1 LLISWK
7 NVTDIVTMNKD
18 IFGDRMKSYEKEY
31 TSAYVPIDQI
41 LCVRIDGKGFSKFT
55 KGFKKPFDDI
65 LGETMKKTMMALVKE
80 THASIGYT
88 SSDEITLIYT
98 PGEKS
103 SEYIFGGKVS
113 KINSILASMATFHFN
128 KLLSVYI
135 DVDKPA
141 FFDCRTWAVPDLAEA
156 SNVLLWRVQDAR
168 KNSISSL
175 FRWIAGH
182 SKMHGLSGE
191 EMKALLKSDY
201 FTDWNELSNK
211 YKYGTYAKPVIE
223 YSFLTQDEMAK
234 IPEHKR
240 TSADVLIK
248 RTKIR
253 ELDLGFFGDYTLE
266 QRMEIVK

>member
-1 LLISWK
+1 MK
-7 NVTDIVTMNKD
+7 HDE
-18 IFGDRMKSYEKEY
+18 FGDRMKAYEREF

-65 LGETMKKTMMALVKE
+65 LGDAMRYTMKKLVE
-80 THASIGYT
+80 NTHASIGYT
-88 SSDEITLIYT
+88 QSDEISLIYT

-103 SEYIFGGKVS
+103 SEYMFGGKVS
-113 KINSILASMATFHFN
+113 KINSVLASMATWHFN
-128 KLLSVYI
+128 YSLGTYVEH
-135 DVDKPA
+135 DKPA
-141 FFDCRTWAVPDLAEA
+141 FFDCRAWSVPDLAEA

-175 FRWIAGH
+175 FRWTAGH

-191 EMKALLKSDY
+191 EMKALLKSDF
-201 FTDWNELSNK
+201 FTDWDEFPNK
-211 YKYGTYAKPVIE
+211 YKYGTYAKPVIVE
-223 YSFLTQDEMAK
+223 SYLTQEELMR

-240 TSADVLIK
+240 PVAKVLVK
-248 RTKIR
+248 RTKVQ

-266 QRMEIVK
+266 QRMEFVK

>member
-1 LLISWK
+1 MK
-7 NVTDIVTMNKD
+7 NDD
-18 IFGDRMKSYEKEY
+18 FGDRMKAYEMAF

-65 LGETMKKTMMALVKE
+65 LSEVMINTTKKLVDN

-88 SSDEITLIYT
+88 QSDEITLIYT

-113 KINSILASMATFHFN
+113 KINSILASMATAYFN
-128 KLLSVYI
+128 YGLDAY
-135 DVDKPA
+135 VDSEKPA
-141 FFDCRTWAVPDLAEA
+141 FFDCRAWAVPDLAEA
-156 SNVLLWRVQDAR
+156 SNVLLWRTQDAR

-175 FRWIAGH
+175 FRWTVGH
-182 SKMHGLSGE
+182 SKMCGLSGE

-201 FTDWNELSNK
+201 FTDWDDLPNK
-211 YKYGTYAKPVIE
+211 YKYGTYVKPVKVE
-223 YSFLTQDEMAK
+223 TYLTQEELMK

-240 TSADVLIK
+240 PEAKVLVK
-248 RTKIR
+248 RTKIL
-253 ELDLGFFGDYTLE
+253 ELDIGYYGDYALE
-266 QRMEIVK
+266 QRIEFVK